1 MTCGDS
7 DHELI
12 GSKMVIGIQLSFMP
26 RLRLDI
32 ERI

>member
-1 MTCGDS
+1 MICGDN
-7 DHELI
+7 DQGLI
-12 GSKMVIGIQLSFMP
+12 DSKMVIGIQLSFMP

>member
-1 MTCGDS
+1 MTCGDN
-7 DHELI
+7 DQGLI
-12 GSKMVIGIQLSFMP
+12 GSKIVIGIQVSFMP